1 MRLADF
7 ILGNIDPI
15 VDAWEAFAATQLP
28 AARAMT
34 PLELRN
40 HAEHILRAVAKDM
53 VSPQSGDEQF
63 DKSLGKSPGIINAA
77 ETAAQTHGMLR
88 AKSGFDLNQMASE
101 YRALRASVLRGW
113 MQACSPQPPHL
124 DDIIR
129 FNEAIDQALAESI
142 AFYTARTQHGRNLFL
157 GMLGHDMRTP
167 LQAIQATA
175 TYLGA
180 TNPDAAVTEAAARL
194 IRSGNRM
201 QALLNDLVDF
211 NRINLGLG
219 IAVHRDP
226 AELGE
231 FLTEAV
237 SQLRAV
243 HPDRSIE
250 LEVHGSTTG
259 SWDAASLQRMLDNLV
274 GNALKYGHQDTP
286 VRVIVIG
293 RDNDVAIEVHNQ
305 GGPVDLSTLRS
316 FFEPLKRGPH
326 IEGSASDDGLGLGL
340 YIAREV
346 VKAHGG
352 DIEARSDPN
361 GTVMVARLARVAM
374 QDREVR
380 SDEPSRQA
388 P

>member
-1 MRLADF
+1 MRLAEF
-7 ILGNIDPI
+7 ILRNIDPI

-28 AARAMT
+28 AARVMT
-34 PLELRN
+34 PLALRN
-40 HAEHILRAVAKDM
+40 HAEHILRAVAKDIA
-53 VSPQSGDEQF
+53 SAQSSEEQLA
-63 DKSLGKSPGIINAA
+63 KSLGLSPPIINAP

-101 YRALRASVLRGW
+101 YRALRASVLREW
-113 MQACSPQPPHL
+113 MQACSPHPPHV

-142 AFYTARTQHGRNLFL
+142 AFYTECAQHGRNLFL

-167 LQAIQATA
+167 LQAILATA

-180 TNPDAAVTEAAARL
+180 TNPDTTVTEAAARL

-201 QALLNDLVDF
+201 QSLLNDLVDF

-237 SQLRAV
+237 SQLRAA
-243 HPDRSIE
+243 HPDRRIE
-250 LEVHGSTTG
+250 LEVHGSTSG

-274 GNALKYGHQDTP
+274 GNALKMAPRTH
-286 VRVIVIG
+286 R
-293 RDNDVAIEVHNQ
+293 
-305 GGPVDLSTLRS
+305 
-316 FFEPLKRGPH
+316 F
-326 IEGSASDDGLGLGL
+326 GSSSWA
-340 YIAREV
+340 A
-346 VKAHGG
+346 
-352 DIEARSDPN
+352 
-361 GTVMVARLARVAM
+361 TMT
-374 QDREVR
+374 
-380 SDEPSRQA
+380 
-388 P
+388 